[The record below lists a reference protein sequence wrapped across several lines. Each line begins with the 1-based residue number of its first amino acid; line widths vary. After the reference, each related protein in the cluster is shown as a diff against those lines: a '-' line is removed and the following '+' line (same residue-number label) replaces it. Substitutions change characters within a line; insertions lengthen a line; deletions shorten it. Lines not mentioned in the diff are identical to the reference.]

1 MLFFTF
7 ASRSTIPTSHF
18 LFHWTAGPTGSG
30 KTTIL
35 TQLSLD
41 LAEQGVNV
49 LWGSFEIKNTR
60 LIHKL
65 MQQYAREPL
74 TTVGEPVDQ
83 NRLAAL
89 ADRFGQLPLHFLKFH
104 GGTDVDDVLDAM
116 EYAVYVND
124 CQHIILD
131 NMQFMV
137 SRQSSNSSWDKF
149 DIQDVAIE
157 KFRKFA
163 TDRNVHITLVMHPR
177 KQQDNT
183 RLDISSVY
191 GSAKATQEAD
201 MVLILQDEGSRKF
214 LDIRKNRFNGDLGTS
229 PLFFDRKSGRY
240 YEEPITNVKPST
252 SSGGTQRG
260 GPSSPGQSPRQGNN
274 GEESHPDEWD
284 DDGYLNTPPRSET
297 YANVKIRTLPRLP
310 PPGEPASVASV
321 PSGSLMESMSTST
334 PR

>member
-1 MLFFTF
+1 
-7 ASRSTIPTSHF
+7 
-18 LFHWTAGPTGSG
+18 
-30 KTTIL
+30 
-35 TQLSLD
+35 

-74 TTVGEPVDQ
+74 TTIGEPVDP
-83 NRLAAL
+83 NRLAAM

-104 GGTDVDDVLDAM
+104 GGSDVDDVLDAM

-137 SRQSSNSSWDKF
+137 TRQSSTNSWDKF

-240 YEEPITNVKPST
+240 YEEPIIDVKPSS
-252 SSGGTQRG
+252 SSGGAQRG
-260 GPSSPGQSPRQGNN
+260 GNSPSGPSPPPRRG
-274 GEESHPDEWD
+274 GYGDESFPDEWD
-284 DDGYLNTPPRSET
+284 DDGFLNVPPRSET
-297 YANVKIRTLPRLP
+297 FAQVKIKTMPAMV
-310 PPGEPASVASV
+310 PPGKQASVASV
-321 PSGSLMESMSTST
+321 PSGSLMDRSSTST
-334 PR
+334 NR

>member
-1 MLFFTF
+1 M
-7 ASRSTIPTSHF
+7 
-18 LFHWTAGPTGSG
+18 
-30 KTTIL
+30 
-35 TQLSLD
+35 
-41 LAEQGVNV
+41 AEQGVNV

-74 TTVGEPVDQ
+74 ATVGEPVDQ

-201 MVLILQDEGSRKF
+201 MVLILQDEGRNKF

-240 YEEPITNVKPST
+240 YEEPIIDVKPNT

-260 GPSSPGQSPRQGNN
+260 GNSSPGLSPRHGDYD
-274 GEESHPDEWD
+274 GETPPDELD
-284 DDGYLNTPPRSET
+284 NDSYLNVPPRTE
-297 YANVKIRTLPRLP
+297 AFAQVKIRTLPAMP
-310 PPGEPASVASV
+310 TPGKKALAASV
-321 PSGSLMESMSTST
+321 PSGSLMESLSTST
-334 PR
+334 TR